1 MQLRGRVVFPNWPA
15 FDNFPFTAVTQLY
28 DTEIERTDQ
37 IQIQIPKYSY
47 KYKYK
52 HVRIQSVF
60 QLSDNRMKWNNAVS
74 VYVLLKATSAMKT
87 RFITL

>member
-37 IQIQIPKYSY
+37 IQIQIPKYMY
-47 KYKYK
+47 TNTIMFVYIPGCMLLL
-52 HVRIQSVF
+52 HHTLVRLQE
-60 QLSDNRMKWNNAVS
+60 NN
-74 VYVLLKATSAMKT
+74 
-87 RFITL
+87 F

>member
-37 IQIQIPKYSY
+37 IQIQIPKYSCKY
-47 KYKYK
+47 KYKYP
-52 HVRIQSVF
+52 
-60 QLSDNRMKWNNAVS
+60 NT
-74 VYVLLKATSAMKT
+74 ATNTNTSM
-87 RFITL
+87 